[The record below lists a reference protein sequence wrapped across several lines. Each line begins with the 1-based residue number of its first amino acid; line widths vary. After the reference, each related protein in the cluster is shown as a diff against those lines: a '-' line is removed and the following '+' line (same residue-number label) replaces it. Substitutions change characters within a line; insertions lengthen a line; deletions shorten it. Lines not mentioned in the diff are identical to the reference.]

1 MDRGAWRAA
10 GISLVVQWL
19 SHCLPMPGGVSS
31 IPGQGAK
38 VTHILWPKLQSIK
51 QKQYSNKF
59 NEDFKNGPHFKK

>member
-1 MDRGAWRAA
+1 MGALKKETT
-10 GISLVVQWL
+10 GNFPGSPVVTT
-19 SHCLPMPGGVSS
+19 LPSNAGGVSS

-59 NEDFKNGPHFKK
+59 NEDFKNGPRLKK